1 MNPTSAN
8 MALGFLVELLDIP
21 PSHYKRA
28 ADRYDSLAEWLHRE
42 ASKVATLS
50 PAVYLQGSFR
60 YGTVIRPLVASET
73 YDLDLV
79 CQVVLPKTGVTQ
91 KQVKHLLGDEIK
103 AYAEA
108 FPFKENAEEK
118 HRCWRLNYTDAISF
132 HMDILPCVPE
142 DAHAIERLE
151 LAGVP
156 PERAVH
162 AVAITDRRHHSY
174 ENPSLDWPSSNPRGF
189 ADWFE
194 SQARPFARRRIE
206 SLVESRAY
214 ASIDKVPAYEWTTI
228 LQRCI
233 QILKRHRDVMFQ
245 ESPELKPISMIITT
259 LATLSYQGEPEL
271 HQALTG
277 IVERMASHIRPT
289 HPRVPNPLN
298 HAEDFAE
305 RWAGDKELERNFRA
319 WHRQAKADLVNLHE
333 RIASVPEAVDF
344 MSEKFGVSLTGDMQE
359 RLEGRIVGEP
369 GAIMAAVPSV
379 CIGAAP
385 KPWRRHE

>member
-1 MNPTSAN
+1 
-8 MALGFLVELLDIP
+8 
-21 PSHYKRA
+21 
-28 ADRYDSLAEWLHRE
+28 
-42 ASKVATLS
+42 
-50 PAVYLQGSFR
+50 
-60 YGTVIRPLVASET
+60 
-73 YDLDLV
+73 V

-132 HMDILPCVPE
+132 HMDILPCIPE

-194 SQARPFARRRIE
+194 SQARPFARCRID

-259 LATLSYQGEPEL
+259 LATLSYQGEPTL
-271 HQALTG
+271 YQALTG
-277 IVERMASHIRPT
+277 IAERVSSHIRPT

-305 RWAGDKELERNFRA
+305 RWAADEDLEENFVV
-319 WHRQAKADLVNLHE
+319 WHRKLKADLAILHE
-333 RIASVPEAVDF
+333 RIADAGQAVDF
-344 MSEKFGVSLTGDMQE
+344 MSEKFEVSLTADMQE
-359 RLEGRIVGEP
+359 RLAGDIVSAP
-369 GAIMAAVPSV
+369 AAVTASV
-379 CIGAAP
+379 PLVHIAAAP
-385 KPWRRHE
+385 KPWRGHE